1 MQWAPDGEHALV
13 RGTEEI
19 GVIDR
24 NGKVAGS
31 IANARAW
38 MPDSQRVI
46 VVRAV
51 PPKDWNEYAA
61 LLGEARTQLV
71 ISAAEAMRVL
81 LRDYRGDWS
90 KFADSNPLEK
100 WQEQYGALTA
110 KYQGGTWMD
119 SLANGLTGPV
129 FFLAQKHP
137 EEVAPLLKAV
147 GAEPGG
153 SELLQPRIAEL
164 VIRSMVPDD
173 AKSERL
179 LARTADDILWC
190 RAAPHGEAIAY
201 VVGEPVR
208 PALYVVSAGGGDA
221 PVRVDEG
228 ATEAAWTPDGAW
240 LVYIKT
246 TLPFDALNDHMGLGT
261 ITRRRVCTTQGKI
274 AATLDDAED
283 LAGLLLGKGT
293 GFRVAC
299 LPDNRILFAGVVAKL
314 PGVTADLPREITL
327 FTLRIGETPVV
338 TRVIKEPAPASL
350 PNRLDRF
357 VINPSG
363 ELVAIP
369 GDSGEVAVVS
379 IATGEVELLQPTIA
393 DFRET
398 DALANSGTLARPAPA
413 WRGAN
418 ELCYVIPRGDPRGSA
433 SRGEV
438 IMQTLRGES
447 QTLSKTWPD
456 ALADRF
462 LPRAKP

>member
-1 MQWAPDGEHALV
+1 
-13 RGTEEI
+13 
-19 GVIDR
+19 
-24 NGKVAGS
+24 
-31 IANARAW
+31 
-38 MPDSQRVI
+38 
-46 VVRAV
+46 
-51 PPKDWNEYAA
+51 
-61 LLGEARTQLV
+61 
-71 ISAAEAMRVL
+71 
-81 LRDYRGDWS
+81 
-90 KFADSNPLEK
+90 
-100 WQEQYGALTA
+100 
-110 KYQGGTWMD
+110 
-119 SLANGLTGPV
+119 
-129 FFLAQKHP
+129 
-137 EEVAPLLKAV
+137 
-147 GAEPGG
+147 
-153 SELLQPRIAEL
+153 
-164 VIRSMVPDD
+164 
-173 AKSERL
+173 
-179 LARTADDILWC
+179 
-190 RAAPHGEAIAY
+190 
-201 VVGEPVR
+201 
-208 PALYVVSAGGGDA
+208 
-221 PVRVDEG
+221 
-228 ATEAAWTPDGAW
+228 
-240 LVYIKT
+240 
-246 TLPFDALNDHMGLGT
+246 
-261 ITRRRVCTTQGKI
+261 
-274 AATLDDAED
+274 
-283 LAGLLLGKGT
+283 
-293 GFRVAC
+293 
-299 LPDNRILFAGVVAKL
+299 L